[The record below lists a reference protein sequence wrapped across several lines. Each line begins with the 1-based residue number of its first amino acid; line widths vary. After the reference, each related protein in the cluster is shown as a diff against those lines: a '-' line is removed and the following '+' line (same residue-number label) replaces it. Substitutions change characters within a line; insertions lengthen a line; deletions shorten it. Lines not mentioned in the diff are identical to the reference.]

1 MSTREAVICEPVRTP
16 IGRYG
21 GMFKSQTAV
30 DLGVAALTGLLDRT
44 GVPPESVQDVIL
56 GHCYPSSEA
65 PAIGRVVALDAGLPV
80 TVPGMQV
87 DRRCGS
93 GLQAVIQACLQVSAG
108 DNDLVVAGGAESMS
122 NVAAYST
129 PICAGAVPVA
139 VCGCTTGWP
148 ADAAPPVAVT
158 TRCPAGCWKPRK
170 TCDGSTA
177 SRGKSRTNS
186 RWLRTSGR
194 WPRRRMASWPKKSFR
209 SRVRSRCGEELIDNS
224 TSTRATDTTVE
235 SLSKLKPVL
244 LEHDPEATVT
254 AGNASGQNDAASMCL
269 VTTPEKAGELG
280 LTPLVRLVSWGVA
293 AVPPDVMGIGPVPA
307 TEVALAKAGL
317 QMSDIDLFELNEAF
331 AAQALARSCGSG
343 TLASTIGSGRTCTA
357 RVYRWVIR
365 SARPAVGCWPR
376 WPASSIGGTRALREL
391 ETMCI
396 GGGQGLRRGLRTSR
410 ACNDPAVGR
419 LSPSSKYPASSR
431 RRCAA

>member
-1 MSTREAVICEPVRTP
+1 MRIREAVVCEPVRTP

-30 DLGVAALTGLLDRT
+30 DLGVAALSGLLERT

-122 NVAAYST
+122 NVAFYST
-129 PICAGAVPVA
+129 DMRWGGARGGVRVHDGLARGRSTAGGRHYPVPGGMLETA
-139 VCGCTTGWP
+139 ENLRREYHISRQEQ
-148 ADAAPPVAVT
+148 DELAVT
-158 TRCPAGCWKPRK
+158 SHQRAVAAQK
-170 TCDGSTA
+170 DGVVAEEIIPVT
-177 SRGKSRTNS
+177 
-186 RWLRTSGR
+186 
-194 WPRRRMASWPKKSFR
+194 
-209 SRVRSRCGEELIDNS
+209 VRSRRGEERID
-224 TSTRATDTTVE
+224 TDEHPRADTTVE
-235 SLSKLKPVL
+235 SLGKLKPVL
-244 LEHDPEATVT
+244 LEHDPDATVT

-269 VTTPEKAGELG
+269 VTTLEKAAELG

-293 AVPPDVMGIGPVPA
+293 AVAPNVMGIGPVPA

-317 QMSDIDLFELNEAF
+317 QLSDIDLIELNEAF
-331 AAQALARSCGSG
+331 AAQALAVMREWGFGAADRERTNVHGSG
-343 TLASTIGSGRTCTA
+343 ISLGHPVGATGGRMLATLARELNRRDA
-357 RVYRWVIR
+357 RY
-365 SARPAVGCWPR
+365 G
-376 WPASSIGGTRALREL
+376 L

-396 GGGQGLRRGLRTSR
+396 GGGQGL
-410 ACNDPAVGR
+410 AAVFERVG
-419 LSPSSKYPASSR
+419 SQ
-431 RRCAA
+431 